1 MRNKI
6 LIATAAAFLMS
17 GVVSAAYA
25 APPFSEI
32 KKDDEKKNPT
42 TADVDLAKTEAKDAK
57 KKAHKAEHK
66 AKVAEGKAKSA
77 AKDADKAAAAA
88 Q

>member
-17 GVVSAAYA
+17 GAVSAYA

-66 AKVAEGKAKSA
+66 AKVAESKAKSA